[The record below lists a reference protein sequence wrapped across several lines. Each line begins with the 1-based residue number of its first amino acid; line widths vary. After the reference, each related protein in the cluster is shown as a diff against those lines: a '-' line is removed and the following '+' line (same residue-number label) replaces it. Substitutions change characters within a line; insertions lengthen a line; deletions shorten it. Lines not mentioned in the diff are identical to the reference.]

1 LNRLAWQMTA
11 GTVHPQKPA
20 LQKSNQ
26 SLACVDSWSWRTKP
40 LPLGVESLGL
50 KLPRPQLPT
59 QYEKHLIPVLALFLN
74 TAIDR
79 VVKTGILLDFL
90 RKLSAVCV
98 VVICIVLR
106 HIPTMS
112 GTPRT

>member
-1 LNRLAWQMTA
+1 MKSIARL
-11 GTVHPQKPA
+11 
-20 LQKSNQ
+20 
-26 SLACVDSWSWRTKP
+26 CDSWSWRTKP
-40 LPLGVESLGL
+40 LPLRVESLGL

-59 QYEKHLIPVLALFLN
+59 QYGKHLILALLN

-106 HIPTMS
+106 HIPTI
-112 GTPRT
+112 